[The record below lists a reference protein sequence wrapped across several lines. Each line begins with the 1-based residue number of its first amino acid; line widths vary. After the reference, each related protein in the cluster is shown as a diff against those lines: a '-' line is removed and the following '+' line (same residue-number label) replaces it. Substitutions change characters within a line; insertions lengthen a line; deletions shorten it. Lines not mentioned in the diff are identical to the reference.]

1 MYFGVDYYPE
11 QWDYS
16 LIDDDLNRIANSE
29 LNCIRI
35 AEFAWHLMEP
45 IENEFDF
52 SFFEMILNK
61 AHKLGLKV
69 MLGTP
74 TAT

>member
-16 LIDDDLNRIANSE
+16 LINEYLNRISNSE

-35 AEFAWHLMEP
+35 AEFAWHL
-45 IENEFDF
+45 IGAYR
-52 SFFEMILNK
+52 K
-61 AHKLGLKV
+61 
-69 MLGTP
+69 
-74 TAT
+74 

>member
-16 LIDDDLNRIANSE
+16 LIDEDLKRIASSE

-45 IENEFDF
+45 KDGEFDF
-52 SFFEMILNK
+52 SFCNDFR
-61 AHKLGLKV
+61 
-69 MLGTP
+69 
-74 TAT
+74 